1 MKLLLR
7 GLAALFLLAGWGHAV
22 PAPAIPAA
30 AVEVRIPPEALRVLA
45 YLREHREAPPGHVG
59 GRRFG
64 NFEGRLPKVDGRGGR
79 IAYQEWDIFPKVRGR
94 NRGPH
99 RLVTGSDGRAWYTGD
114 HYASFTE
121 LKEPR

>member
-7 GLAALFLLAGWGHAV
+7 VLAALFLLAGWSHAV
-22 PAPAIPAA
+22 PAVPSSPAA
-30 AVEVRIPPEALRVLA
+30 VQALIPPEARRVLA
-45 YLREHREAPPGHVG
+45 YVREHRAAPPGHVG

-79 IAYQEWDIFPKVRGR
+79 VTYQEWDIFPKTRGR
-94 NRGPH
+94 NRGAQ